1 MQNNSNNRDT
11 DPVQPQ
17 QTPYRALALLAGIIL
32 LGLLPML
39 LQKSTQF
46 YPNMVFNSG
55 TLQIEFLFHGL
66 KDQSRCLKTV
76 NALVSTVSANCP
88 ECKVLKKTC
97 LTSLD
102 NELTKILDDSPL
114 ETMSARFSNGVI
126 VYRGNA
132 DEARIACEAGA
143 QKNRELNTAIP
154 WTCHPAGETRPLSN
168 IEKER
173 AHSRYTLLTGI
184 LYSMIAGLLILLAV
198 IVWKH
203 RNHRAWQLNQAM
215 TDIKSEITAPPIY
228 PLLNKLTLAG
238 IDLLILT
245 GVVIAFTWPVTND
258 PQHWSQIDRNMVFG
272 QIFVVLLTICWFWV
286 LAEHYGRRRPFW
298 DEMRE
303 IFRVLILMFIVSA
316 ATAFIGG
323 LESGR
328 LNLVTAGLLNL
339 ILIPV
344 GRAAARKVMDDLGLW
359 QIPALIIGAGKNA
372 QDAYMALYD
381 ERGMGYQI
389 AGFIRTPDE
398 QESNSL
404 QINGKHLLVFP
415 ISIIENLPDPIQIIV
430 AVDNISGL
438 QEQNLIR
445 SLLSQNRN
453 KVHIIPSLRGLP
465 LHGTQITHFFSHEVL
480 LLTVRNNLAR
490 RSYKI
495 IKRTFD
501 VVCGL
506 FLMLVLAPLFVF
518 LVHQIR
524 KDGAP
529 AFYGH
534 TRIGK
539 NGKQFKCLKF
549 RSMRADAD
557 KVLKELLS
565 TNSEAQAEWDRDFKL
580 RNDPRVTAIGQWLR
594 KTSLDELP
602 QLFNVIRGE
611 MSLVG
616 PRPIVSEE
624 LERYGHSTDL
634 YLQILPGMTGLWQVS
649 GRNDTGYEERVALDA
664 WYVQNWSLW
673 YDVAI
678 LFKTIDVVLNRRG
691 AY

>member
-1 MQNNSNNRDT
+1 M
-11 DPVQPQ
+11 
-17 QTPYRALALLAGIIL
+17 AGIIL

-39 LQKSTQF
+39 LQKSTQY
-46 YPNMVFNSG
+46 YPHMAFNSE

-66 KDQSRCLKTV
+66 KDQSRCQKTV
-76 NALVSTVSANCP
+76 NALVSTISANCP
-88 ECKVLKKTC
+88 DCTTLKKTC

-102 NELTKILDDSPL
+102 DGLKKMLDDSPL
-114 ETMSARFSNGVI
+114 EAFSARFSNGVI

-154 WTCHPAGETRPLSN
+154 WTCHPAGETRPLSS
-168 IEKER
+168 IEKDR
-173 AHSRYTLLTGI
+173 ARSGYTLLTGI
-184 LYSMIAGLLILLAV
+184 LYAMVAGLLILLAC

-203 RNHRAWQLNQAM
+203 RKHRAWQLNQAKM
-215 TDIKSEITAPPIY
+215 DVKDGITASPIY

-238 IDLLILT
+238 IDTLILT

-258 PQHWSQIDRNMVFG
+258 EQHWSQIDRNMVYG

-286 LAEHYGRRRPFW
+286 RAEHYGRRRPFW

-303 IFRVLILMFIVSA
+303 IFRILILMFIISA

-339 ILIPV
+339 ILIPA

-359 QIPALIIGAGKNA
+359 KIPALIIGTGKNA
-372 QDAYMALYD
+372 QDAYMALYN

-404 QINGKHLLVFP
+404 EVNGTQLPVFP
-415 ISIIENLPDPIQIIV
+415 ISTIENLPDPMQIIV
-430 AVDNISGL
+430 AVDNMSGL
-438 QEQNLIR
+438 QEQSLIR

-501 VVCGL
+501 LVCGL
-506 FLMLVLAPLFVF
+506 LLLLVLAPLFVF
-518 LVHQIR
+518 LVYKIR

-539 NGKQFKCLKF
+539 NGQPFKCLKF

-565 TNSEAQAEWDRDFKL
+565 TNPEAKAEWDRDFKL
-580 RNDPRVTAIGQWLR
+580 RNDPRVTPIGQWLR

-616 PRPIVSEE
+616 PRPIVHEE
-624 LERYGHSTDL
+624 LERYGDYTGL

-673 YDVAI
+673 YDIAI
-678 LFKTIDVVLNRRG
+678 LFKTIGVVINRDG